1 MAVQSSPLDVTA
13 KDASPPQPF
22 GALRSTVATAVA
34 AVVSAAAA
42 FRDAAEAVPIS
53 VQEAA
58 QQRHVEEERLETSFF
73 DGVRSRAS
81 PSLLSLAAMS
91 AAPLAIPIKSS
102 LTAFFSNLRANPT
115 FMSALIAWALAQILK
130 VFTNLYFKKTFDIRM
145 VVSSGGMPSSHTALC
160 VAVTTS
166 VALLHG
172 VGGPLFPICL
182 AFSSIIMY
190 DATNVRYHAGVQA
203 EVRASLDVQSL
214 QQQRCVPEGWVEL
227 HCMLFIAAAE
237 QTASAPPFI
246 CPAFSLSIMYDATNV
261 RYHAGVQAEVL
272 NVVVEEML
280 EGHPIS
286 EKKLKELLGH
296 TPLQVV
302 GGFILGTPHPPSP
315 PPFLALLI
323 PAPLAPHPSPSLY
336 HAHSTSLSPI
346 SRLPP
351 PISLPPISLPPI
363 SLSPQSPPT
372 SHRCISIGRRG
383 TRDLHQPPPLP
394 SPLSPLPSPSPL
406 FPTSLPLPAPLPTSH
421 LCMHFH
427 QDDVG
432 PVNCI
437 NRALRPSLSWLGYHW
452 RPATCQVPAYG
463 FRPYHFLK
471 MMRNRVI
478 ASVGDSLSYQNL
490 MPSLLCHIHG
500 ASPVTEIPNDGS
512 LAIQHK
518 RSRVY
523 RVEVYNVT
531 LINTWSTFL
540 NEYWQDEQTLSRYS
554 SGKNRTDE
562 DSVINL
568 DGVDPALTARV
579 TKYDVLILQ
588 TAAHW
593 QAKPNKWRRYFV
605 DGQGRLVF
613 TERQYIAAF
622 EPSNQAIVTLLH
634 LSDPDTSP
642 AARTPVPFFRSAPAP
657 SFSPP
662 P

>member
-203 EVRASLDVQSL
+203 EV
-214 QQQRCVPEGWVEL
+214 
-227 HCMLFIAAAE
+227 
-237 QTASAPPFI
+237 
-246 CPAFSLSIMYDATNV
+246 
-261 RYHAGVQAEVL
+261 L

-302 GGFILGTPHPPSP
+302 GGFILGVVTAFVYHYKTGQILPTHPPLLLSLPSSSPPPSHRTHLPPSTTLTPPPSP
-315 PPFLALLI
+315 PSPVCLPPF
-323 PAPLAPHPSPSLY
+323 PSPRFPFPPSPSL
-336 HAHSTSLSPI
+336 HN
-346 SRLPP
+346 LPP
-351 PISLPPISLPPI
+351 P
-363 SLSPQSPPT
+363 PT
-372 SHRCISIGRRG
+372 AAF
-383 TRDLHQPPPLP
+383 P
-394 SPLSPLPSPSPL
+394 S
-406 FPTSLPLPAPLPTSH
+406 
-421 LCMHFH
+421 
-427 QDDVG
+427 DVG

-437 NRALRPSLSWLGYHW
+437 NRHQLSSPLPTPPIFTPPISLPPPLHFHQDVGPVTCINRHLSPLPSPLSLPPLPSSPPLSPSPLLSPPPTSACISIRMGIIGSLLPTFPPLQSLPLLGVSLAACH
-452 RPATCQVPAYG
+452 VSS
-463 FRPYHFLK
+463 
-471 MMRNRVI
+471 
-478 ASVGDSLSYQNL
+478 ASVRFQ
-490 MPSLLCHIHG
+490 
-500 ASPVTEIPNDGS
+500 AIPLPEDD
-512 LAIQHK
+512 A
-518 RSRVY
+518 
-523 RVEVYNVT
+523 
-531 LINTWSTFL
+531 
-540 NEYWQDEQTLSRYS
+540 EQTLSRYS